1 MAVIAGRPG
10 AAGIDRG
17 ALVCSCYGIGANE
30 IAAAIAQGC
39 DTVEAVGTALKA
51 GTNCGSCRGEIR
63 QILEDQCR
71 NDAALKKLRSARRIR
86 KAG

>member
-1 MAVIAGRPG
+1 
-10 AAGIDRG
+10 
-17 ALVCSCYGIGANE
+17 
-30 IAAAIAQGC
+30 
-39 DTVEAVGTALKA
+39 VEAVGTALKA

-63 QILEDQCR
+63 QVLEDQCR